1 MSMPRFLRNLLCALQ
16 NAFRSPAAPSEST
29 FPVLPGTSAQID
41 FSGFTKGI
49 DNVHVDVRLSPQFA
63 AQVKRMIAALLDQEI
78 GRSRWGQQSTGPS
91 RQDWE
96 AFRGSYVRMLEAA
109 IHRAKVQGGRPLIQM
124 VQMGALK
131 FLLGQ
136 VQIELDQLRQGL
148 KGAMTSGS
156 AADANRMDLTERLS
170 WLVRNRARLR
180 YKLNKQLFAQLLKA
194 EEPLGELR
202 QSLMGERWS
211 VPEEVL
217 FNPLLQAES
226 LLDDEIMM
234 KHYVLMGQGV
244 DDPYSF
250 ASIDSSLPYVFRRS
264 KPAGKTEIALAAAEQ
279 AHKRL
284 VEDLDQLRKQR
295 DKTRNKQATATL
307 DSRKVDLEAQLQKA
321 HAELER
327 LRAEYL
333 KDSYSWADVPANVDI
348 LFDSGAYKEPVKA
361 ATKEKDRKKLAKLTA
376 HIQFQRRLL
385 AVVERHFRGTGLL
398 TQVVAAYELVS
409 LYRDYA
415 GILSA
420 QELHQFLSGRTRQK
434 DIAQKVKEKQASG
447 KPLQIGPLT
456 QAMDRIAGMSCRQE
470 RDYLV
475 RFLKDFATFRR
486 DLSNYH
492 VAHKAMNA
500 IQLQDDPKNIRLSR
514 TNRTLHEFLGTK
526 EEGAVA
532 QTVLNHVI
540 LKADVRGSTTMV
552 SELRKRGLNP
562 ASHFSLNFFG
572 PLNEVLETYGAG
584 KVFIEGDAVILS
596 LIEHEEALEH
606 QFSVARMCG
615 IAKRLLGMVQ
625 AQNALCKKEGLP
637 ELELGIGLVF
647 SEEPPT
653 FLYDGNNQIM
663 ISSAIGKADRL
674 SSCSWMLR
682 KQRSQT
688 ANTLTN
694 VDIYE
699 IPEGDP
705 LRGEKG
711 EVHLRYNLNGIELD
725 EAGFAKLQKEIT
737 LQQMPVRLP
746 GDDEPMALYVG
757 QYPDLK
763 GAMHRVVVRE
773 GRMRLFDK
781 HHPKFGEPTQSVF
794 YEVVTNQSI
803 LDRVKGQIKGE
814 GAGKSEE

>member
-1 MSMPRFLRNLLCALQ
+1 MPRFLRNLLCALQ
-16 NAFRSPAAPSEST
+16 NAFRRPAAPSESS
-29 FPVLPGTSAQID
+29 FPLLPGTSVQID

-49 DNVHVDVRLSPQFA
+49 DNVRIDVRLSPQFA
-63 AQVKRMIAALLDQEI
+63 AQVKRIIASLLDQEI
-78 GRSRWGQQSTGPS
+78 GRSRWGQQSAGPS

-96 AFRGSYVRMLEAA
+96 AFRGSYARMLEAA
-109 IHRAKVQGGRPLIQM
+109 IHRAKVQGGRPLVQL
-124 VQMGALK
+124 VQMGAVK

-136 VQIELDQLRQGL
+136 VQIEFDQLRQGL
-148 KGAMTSGS
+148 KGAMASGGS
-156 AADANRMDLTERLS
+156 TADANRMDITERLS

-180 YKLNKQLFAQLLKA
+180 YKVNKQLFAQLLKA
-194 EEPLGELR
+194 EEPLLELR

-211 VPEEVL
+211 IPEEVL

-250 ASIDSSLPYVFRRS
+250 ASIDSSFPYVFRRS
-264 KPAGKTEIALAAAEQ
+264 KPISKTEMALVAAEQ

-284 VEDLDQLRKQR
+284 VEELEQLRRQR
-295 DKTRNKQATATL
+295 EKSRNTQAAATV
-307 DSRKVDLEAQLQKA
+307 DSRKADLATQLQKA
-321 HAELER
+321 NAELER
-327 LRAEYL
+327 LRAAYL
-333 KDSYSWADVPANVDI
+333 KDSYGWAETPANVDI
-348 LFDSGAYKEPVKA
+348 LFDRGAFKESVKTA
-361 ATKEKDRKKLAKLTA
+361 AKEKDRTRLANLNE
-376 HIQFQRRLL
+376 HSHFQRRML
-385 AVVERHFRGTGLL
+385 AVVERHFRGAGLL
-398 TQVVAAYELVS
+398 TQVAAAYELVP

-415 GILSA
+415 GALTA
-420 QELHQFLSGRTRQK
+420 QELHQFLSGRTKQK
-434 DIAQKVKEKQASG
+434 EIVKKVKEKQVSG
-447 KPLQIGPLT
+447 KPLPIGPLT
-456 QAMDRIAGMSCRQE
+456 QAARRVAGMPCRQE

-475 RFLKDFATFRR
+475 RFLKDFITFRR

-492 VAHKAMNA
+492 LAHKAMNA

-514 TNRTLHEFLGTK
+514 TNRTLYEFLGTK

-552 SELRKRGLNP
+552 AELRNRGLNP

-596 LIEHEEALEH
+596 LIEHEEELEH

-625 AQNALCKKEGLP
+625 AQNALCRKEGLP
-637 ELELGIGLVF
+637 ELELGVGLVF

-688 ANTLTN
+688 ANTYTN

-725 EAGFAKLQKEIT
+725 DAGFAKLQKEIT
-737 LQQMPVRLP
+737 LQQLSVRLA
-746 GDDEPMALYVG
+746 GDDEPLTLHVG
-757 QYPDLK
+757 GYPDLK

-781 HHPKFGEPTQSVF
+781 RHPKFGEPTQSVF

-803 LDRVKGQIKGE
+803 LDRVKDQIKGE
-814 GAGKSEE
+814 GAGKTEE